1 MRKRSSNHAHLP
13 PYTPFDGPP
22 RHPHSHAFSNPTSFN
37 GFSPH
42 PFSPAQGLEY
52 VTAHVSR
59 GVCSSPR
66 SPSLWPSSARR
77 KVIATATCRHAR
89 PCVYAR
95 ILRRVDLSSLIVRS
109 RKWLGFPLFTR
120 RLCFSIEGMR
130 CRGPLLAV
138 ALSSRTRRR
147 EAANDMMQTNDTPKP
162 YNDTQ
167 LHSRSGRSTG
177 CAGRPACASNG
188 SRSIFVSR
196 RASAPKRTPHNTNLD
211 GGVRL
216 RASSASSRS
225 AWRSLP
231 ACPKSCRF
239 WA

>member
-1 MRKRSSNHAHLP
+1 ML
-13 PYTPFDGPP
+13 
-22 RHPHSHAFSNPTSFN
+22 
-37 GFSPH
+37 FSPV
-42 PFSPAQGLEY
+42 SQSVALLRTTEGDRYGY
-52 VTAHVSR
+52 VQACTT
-59 GVCSSPR
+59 VCIRTESSTTG
-66 SPSLWPSSARR
+66 SVL
-77 KVIATATCRHAR
+77 V
-89 PCVYAR
+89 
-95 ILRRVDLSSLIVRS
+95 IVRS

-147 EAANDMMQTNDTPKP
+147 EATNDMMQTNDTPKP

-177 CAGRPACASNG
+177 YAGRPACASNG

-216 RASSASSRS
+216 RASSASPRS

-231 ACPKSCRF
+231 ACPKSCRL